1 MSPDSSGAL
10 SYIGEKGAITFN
22 SFMFNGG
29 MWAGKVTISF
39 DYN

>member
-10 SYIGEKGAITFN
+10 SNTCEKGAITFD
-22 SFMFNGG
+22 SFMFNRG
-29 MWAGKVTISF
+29 MWAGKVMISF